1 MYMFVISYVHGHVII
16 GPPALTV
23 NITKNT
29 ESSSIVVQWD
39 EVDDSLYSIYYVIW
53 TSERDLNNVQVKTVE
68 EQSSYTIT
76 GLTLDTVYTITVTA
90 INKCG
95 QGPEYSISVSLT
107 TDTTS
112 TVYSIT
118 PTASFNPSPA
128 STSIIPITNTITT
141 TATILLTTD
150 ATSIASA
157 TTAVTDSVI
166 TTSTIN
172 PSSITATTN
181 FSTNTSTK
189 IITVG
194 YSMFTSVTKSSTAGT
209 TANTYMTNTT
219 KSDATAIGI
228 VKSSSIAVM
237 TTDVKNFCTT
247 NIVVSCISTTSV
259 ANSAD
264 TTSKLRIKHRCSYVA
279 RQLF

>member
-1 MYMFVISYVHGHVII
+1 MYMFVISYVHGHVIT

-23 NITKNT
+23 NITKYT

-39 EVDDSLYSIYYVIW
+39 EVDDSVPTTYIVTW
-53 TSERDLNNVQVKTVE
+53 TSERDLNNVQVKALE
-68 EQSSYTIT
+68 ERSSYTIT
-76 GLTLDTVYTITVTA
+76 GLTLDTVYTITVTPY
-90 INKCG
+90 NKCG
-95 QGPEYSISVSLT
+95 IGPEYYTSVSLT

-118 PTASFNPSPA
+118 PTASLNSSPA
-128 STSIIPITNTITT
+128 SSSIIAITNTITT
-141 TATILLTTD
+141 TATLLLTTD
-150 ATSIASA
+150 ATYSASA
-157 TTAVTDSVI
+157 ITAVTDSVI

-181 FSTNTSTK
+181 FSTSTSTK

-194 YSMFTSVTKSSTAGT
+194 YSMFTSVTNSSTAGT
-209 TANTYMTNTT
+209 TTKTYMTNTT
-219 KSDATAIGI
+219 KSDATTAGI
-228 VKSSSIAVM
+228 VKSSFIAVM
-237 TTDVKNFCTT
+237 TTAVKKFCTT
-247 NIVVSCISTTSV
+247 NIVVSCISTTIV